1 MEQLIWI
8 GIWFIAGVS
17 LLALIPVLV
26 IGGWFIVITLI
37 MGLCDKTVGWLDQ
50 GWKTLS
56 RRIRTREKPA
66 LKAGQ
71 QNAIQSKELAPASGS
86 PRGLL

>member
-8 GIWFIAGVS
+8 GIWIFAGLG

-26 IGGWFIVITLI
+26 IGGWFIVLTLI
-37 MGLCDKTVGWLDQ
+37 MSLGDKTIALLDQ
-50 GWKTLS
+50 VWKTIG

-66 LKAGQ
+66 LRVIE
-71 QNAIQSKELAPASGS
+71 QNAIQRKELAAASGS
-86 PRGLL
+86 RRASP

>member
-8 GIWFIAGVS
+8 GIWVIAGIS

-37 MGLCDKTVGWLDQ
+37 MGLCDKTIGLLDQ
-50 GWKTLS
+50 GWKTLN

-66 LKAGQ
+66 LNAGQ
-71 QNAIQSKELAPASGS
+71 RNAIQSKELAPASAS
-86 PRGLL
+86 PHGPL

>member
-8 GIWFIAGVS
+8 GIWVIAGIS

-37 MGLCDKTVGWLDQ
+37 MGLCDKTIGLLDE
-50 GWKTLS
+50 GWKTLN
-56 RRIRTREKPA
+56 RRIRTREKPL
-66 LKAGQ
+66 LKVGQ
-71 QNAIQSKELAPASGS
+71 QNAIQSKELAPASAS
-86 PRGLL
+86 PRGPL